1 MDARA
6 AVFASG
12 HGWIGGVR
20 LLTQPPRTGGGGRSA
35 AGSRYC
41 SAKPSPA
48 PRRVPIA
55 AIRTAAFQ
63 PRRTFVE
70 DEIETLARS
79 IREQGLLQP
88 LLVRPLGTGEA
99 GFELV
104 AGERRWRA
112 AQRIGLHEVPV
123 VIRALGDAEAIQLA
137 LVENLQREDRSALE
151 EAAAHRRLIDA
162 FGRTQTQLAEAV
174 GKSRSH
180 VANTLRL
187 LSLPPEVRRR
197 LDDGSLSAG
206 HGRALLGATDPERL
220 AAEVVRRGL
229 NVRATDP
236 ERLAAEVVR
245 RGLNVRA
252 TDPERLAAEVVR
264 RGLNVRATERL
275 VQRRAAAQGR
285 PPRRVR
291 DADTAA
297 LERDLGAD
305 LGLRVTLDRRQRGGA
320 VTVHYR
326 SVDQLDRLLRLLR
339 AG

>member
-1 MDARA
+1 MSEGAIGERSRRRPLGRGLA
-6 AVFASG
+6 ALFGEAEPG
-12 HGWIGGVR
+12 
-20 LLTQPPRTGGGGRSA
+20 A
-35 AGSRYC
+35 A
-41 SAKPSPA
+41 ADTEA

-55 AIRTAAFQ
+55 AIRPAAFQ
-63 PRRTFVE
+63 PRRAFAE
-70 DEIETLARS
+70 AELDMLARS
-79 IREQGLLQP
+79 IREQGILQP
-88 LLVRPLGTGEA
+88 LLVRPLGAGEA

-123 VIRALGDAEAIQLA
+123 VVRALGDAEAIELA
-137 LVENLQREDRSALE
+137 LVENLQREDLSALE
-151 EAAAHRRLIDA
+151 EAAAYRRLIDA
-162 FGRTQTQLAEAV
+162 FGRTQAELAEAV

-206 HGRALLGATDPERL
+206 HGRALLGAADP
-220 AAEVVRRGL
+220 G
-229 NVRATDP
+229 
-236 ERLAAEVVR
+236 
-245 RGLNVRA
+245 
-252 TDPERLAAEVVR
+252 RLAAEVVR

-275 VQRRAAAQGR
+275 VQRRDATR
-285 PPRRVR
+285 RRLPRRLR

-297 LERDLGAD
+297 VERELGAH

-320 VTVHYR
+320 LTVHYC
-326 SVDQLDRLLRLLR
+326 SLDQLDRVLRLLR